1 MSVFFNS
8 LIYIYYAN
16 YLMVENTCSHFWYE
30 LRVEEDLADVVII
43 ASVGTGPQLQFL
55 NSLIGRREP
64 STHKSSKSS
73 SLVLPKFLI
82 NKNYLTYLIEKKKFT
97 LFK

>member
-1 MSVFFNS
+1 M
-8 LIYIYYAN
+8 IK
-16 YLMVENTCSHFWYE
+16 NTCSHFWYE
-30 LRVEEDLADVVII
+30 MRVVDDFADVVII

-55 NSLIGRREP
+55 NSLIGRLEP

-82 NKNYLTYLIEKKKFT
+82 IKNYLTYLIKKAKINFV
-97 LFK
+97 